1 MSSFWHLIQA
11 LLGAIFLLAGLLKVG
26 EMSDFI
32 RTVEAFSVVPA
43 PLAPTI
49 AGIVAGVEVIC
60 GGALLCGIRQ
70 RSAAHVLAFLCL
82 LFSIAIGINLFR
94 GNTIPCGCFGTLIEE
109 RISGGVLVRDLLFAA
124 TLFRL
129 GRQTGIRAEVCI
141 SSGIFADLWPALGRV
156 ISFLYVHVSSFTTPT
171 PMRTPM
177 ENQQPTTTEHIKPM
191 PLFERVANVFAAPG
205 ELFENVRLTAPTASN
220 WIIPLILMIIVAVAM
235 SQLVISNP
243 SLRDQMGALI
253 KKSMEESVQSGRM
266 TQEQADQAYE
276 QFASP
281 SSTMAM
287 VIRLVATIAGIPIVL
302 FVVALAYW
310 LLGKWGMKATAPY
323 MKVVE
328 IIGLT
333 FLIGALESLIT
344 TIMMFL
350 MDSLYASP
358 SLGLAV
364 LKDFDIQN
372 KLHVAL
378 AKVNVFTLWSLA
390 VTSVGLSKLF
400 QRDFAKVAVLVFA
413 LWIVWCVV
421 SILTGIRFG

>member
-1 MSSFWHLIQA
+1 
-11 LLGAIFLLAGLLKVG
+11 
-26 EMSDFI
+26 
-32 RTVEAFSVVPA
+32 
-43 PLAPTI
+43 
-49 AGIVAGVEVIC
+49 
-60 GGALLCGIRQ
+60 
-70 RSAAHVLAFLCL
+70 
-82 LFSIAIGINLFR
+82 
-94 GNTIPCGCFGTLIEE
+94 
-109 RISGGVLVRDLLFAA
+109 
-124 TLFRL
+124 
-129 GRQTGIRAEVCI
+129 
-141 SSGIFADLWPALGRV
+141 
-156 ISFLYVHVSSFTTPT
+156 
-171 PMRTPM
+171 M
-177 ENQQPTTTEHIKPM
+177 ENQQPTAPEQIKPM
-191 PLFERVANVFAAPG
+191 PFFEKVANIFAAPG
-205 ELFENVRLTAPTASN
+205 ELFENVRLTGPTASN

-287 VIRLVATIAGIPIVL
+287 IFRLIAIVAGIPIVL

-328 IIGLT
+328 LVGLT
-333 FLIGALESLIT
+333 FFIGALESVVS

-358 SLGLAV
+358 SLALAV
-364 LKDFDIQN
+364 FKDFDIQN
-372 KLHVAL
+372 KLHLAL
-378 AKVNVFTLWSLA
+378 AKVNVFTIWSLA

-413 LWIVWCVV
+413 LWIVWCVF
-421 SILTGIRFG
+421 SILTGIRLG

>member
-1 MSSFWHLIQA
+1 
-11 LLGAIFLLAGLLKVG
+11 
-26 EMSDFI
+26 
-32 RTVEAFSVVPA
+32 
-43 PLAPTI
+43 
-49 AGIVAGVEVIC
+49 
-60 GGALLCGIRQ
+60 
-70 RSAAHVLAFLCL
+70 
-82 LFSIAIGINLFR
+82 
-94 GNTIPCGCFGTLIEE
+94 
-109 RISGGVLVRDLLFAA
+109 
-124 TLFRL
+124 
-129 GRQTGIRAEVCI
+129 
-141 SSGIFADLWPALGRV
+141 
-156 ISFLYVHVSSFTTPT
+156 
-171 PMRTPM
+171 M
-177 ENQQPTTTEHIKPM
+177 ESQQPTTAEQIKPM
-191 PLFERVANVFAAPG
+191 PLFERVANIFAAPG
-205 ELFENVRLTAPTASN
+205 ELFENVRLTGPTASN
-220 WIIPLILMIIVAVAM
+220 WFIPLILMIIVAIAM

-281 SSTMAM
+281 TSTMAM
-287 VIRLVATIAGIPIVL
+287 IFRLVATIAGIPIVMFL
-302 FVVALAYW
+302 VALAYW

-328 IIGLT
+328 VIGLT
-333 FLIGALESLIT
+333 FFIGALESIIT

-372 KLHVAL
+372 KLHMAL

-413 LWIVWCVV
+413 LWIVWCFV
-421 SILTGIRFG
+421 SILTGIRLG